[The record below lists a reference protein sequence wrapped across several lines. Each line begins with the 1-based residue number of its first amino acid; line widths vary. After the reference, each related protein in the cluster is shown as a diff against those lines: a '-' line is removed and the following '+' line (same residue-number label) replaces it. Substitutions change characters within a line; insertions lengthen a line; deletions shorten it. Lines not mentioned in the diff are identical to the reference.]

1 MVLAND
7 SASQESARSA
17 EATHAAFQHLRLSR
31 GARVH
36 VASLYEKSIFDPT
49 VDYEI
54 ELFRQLGKLETYAQC
69 LAVQSLKLI
78 AQYQPV
84 DNPIP
89 KNDVALR
96 ATR

>member
-1 MVLAND
+1 VVIAND
-7 SASQESARSA
+7 SANQESARSA
-17 EATHAAFQHLRLSR
+17 KATHAACQHLRLSR

-36 VASLYEKSIFDPT
+36 DASLYEKSIFDPT

-78 AQYQPV
+78 AQCKLADYPTL
-84 DNPIP
+84 

-96 ATR
+96 STR